1 MSTKSIKNIQKRFI
15 NQGFVFTDQNVDLC
29 KTKSMN
35 RAIIVNIN
43 ICLFDLLK
51 CAIWFRS
58 FEQHFIQSLGY
69 GFYLAFNKNWVTYWF
84 TNEMVCNICIADQ
97 RNKMR
102 VLSIAISFKSNK
114 IYLLK
119 LHQTIQNTQTRTYI
133 SN

>member
-1 MSTKSIKNIQKRFI
+1 MSTKSIKIFKSVLSIRVSFLPIRMWTCARQKS
-15 NQGFVFTDQNVDLC
+15 L
-29 KTKSMN
+29 N